1 MDWGKGNNNQNQIPR
16 FRMYNEIV
24 SFIKKQF
31 NSEEFIPLHSPSF
44 IGNEKRYVLES
55 IDSTYVSSVGKFVD
69 LFEQKIKNYT
79 SAKYAIATVNGTSAL
94 HMGLLLAGV
103 TRDDLVITQSLSFIA
118 TCNAI
123 SYLSAEPVFVDIDKD
138 TLGMSPQSL
147 RYFFEKDT
155 LQSNGVCI
163 HKKSGRR
170 ISACVPMHTF
180 GHPVKI
186 DLIAEI
192 CKSHNVILVEDAAES
207 IGSFYKGIHTGNFGM
222 IGVFSFNGNKTI
234 TCGGGGMLITNN
246 EDIAKKAKHLT
257 TQAKLPSR
265 WEFVHDDI
273 GYNYRLPNI
282 NAALACAQME
292 NIEKIITAKRNLA
305 FSYRSFFNKTPYF
318 FIEESAD
325 SRANYWLNAI
335 LANDNVERDKM
346 LEFFNDS
353 GVMARPCW
361 MPMHKLKMFENCYRT
376 SLENSE
382 WINDRLINIPSSY
395 NVLFAGESDIKC

>member
-1 MDWGKGNNNQNQIPR
+1 
-16 FRMYNEIV
+16 MYNEIV

-44 IGNEKRYVLES
+44 IGNEKEYVLES

-69 LFEQKIKNYT
+69 LFEDKIKKFT
-79 SAKYAIATVNGTSAL
+79 GSKYAIATVNGTSAL

-103 TRDDLVITQSLSFIA
+103 KKNDLVVTQSLSFIA

-123 SYLSAEPVFVDIDKD
+123 SYLNAEPVFVDIDKD
-138 TLGMSPQSL
+138 TLGMSPHSL
-147 RYFFEKDT
+147 KYFFEEHT
-155 LQSNGVCI
+155 LQSNGECI
-163 HKKSGRR
+163 HKYSGRR
-170 ISACVPMHTF
+170 ISVCVPMHTF

-192 CKSHNVILVEDAAES
+192 CSNYNVILVEDAAES
-207 IGSFYKGIHTGNFGM
+207 IGSFYKGIHTGNYGM

-234 TCGGGGMLITNN
+234 TCGGGGMIITNN
-246 EDIAKKAKHLT
+246 EEIAIKAKHLT
-257 TQAKLPSR
+257 TQAKVPHR

-292 NIEKIITAKRNLA
+292 NIEQFINAKRNLA
-305 FSYRSFFNKTPYF
+305 SSYQSFFKNTPYR
-318 FIEESAD
+318 FIEESPQAL
-325 SRANYWLNAI
+325 SNYWLNAI
-335 LANDNVERDKM
+335 LANNYNERNAM
-346 LEFFNDS
+346 LTFFNDS

-376 SLENSE
+376 SMDNTE

-395 NVLFAGESDIKC
+395 NGLFAENI

>member
-1 MDWGKGNNNQNQIPR
+1 
-16 FRMYNEIV
+16 MYNDIV
-24 SFIKKQF
+24 RFIKKQF
-31 NSEEFIPLHSPSF
+31 NSEDFIPLHTPSF
-44 IGNEKRYVLES
+44 IGNEKEYVLES

-69 LFEQKIKNYT
+69 LFEDKIKKYT
-79 SAKYAIATVNGTSAL
+79 GAKYAIATVNGTSAL
-94 HMGLLLAGV
+94 HMGLMLAGV
-103 TRDDLVITQSLSFIA
+103 KRDDLVITQSLSFIA

-147 RYFFEKDT
+147 KLFFEEHT
-155 LQSNGVCI
+155 LQSNGKCI
-163 HKKSGRR
+163 HKHSGRR
-170 ISACVPMHTF
+170 ISVCVPMHTF

-192 CKSHNVILVEDAAES
+192 CSNYNVILVEDAAES
-207 IGSFYKGIHTGNFGM
+207 IGSFYKGVHTGNYGM
-222 IGVFSFNGNKTI
+222 IGIFSFNGNKTI
-234 TCGGGGMLITNN
+234 TCGGGGMIITNN
-246 EDIAKKAKHLT
+246 DEIAKKAKHLT
-257 TQAKLPSR
+257 TQAKVPHR

-292 NIEKIITAKRNLA
+292 NIEQFIIAKRNLA
-305 FSYRSFFNKTPYF
+305 SSYQSFFKNTPYR
-318 FIEESAD
+318 FIEESAQ
-325 SRANYWLNAI
+325 SQANYWLNAI
-335 LANDNVERDKM
+335 LANNYNERNAM
-346 LEFFNDS
+346 LTFLNDS

-376 SLENSE
+376 PMVNTE

-395 NVLFAGESDIKC
+395 NSVFAEIK